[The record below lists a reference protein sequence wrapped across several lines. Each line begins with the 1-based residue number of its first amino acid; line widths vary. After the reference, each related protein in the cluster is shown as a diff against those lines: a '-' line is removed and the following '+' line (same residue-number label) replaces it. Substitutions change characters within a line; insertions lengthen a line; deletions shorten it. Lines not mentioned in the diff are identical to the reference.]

1 MSYTVHFSRYSN
13 VPATLLH
20 VGMIGLHAED
30 EELRNAAYDLLGAVC
45 SYINYEKNPAVASKG
60 MKFYYLT

>member
-1 MSYTVHFSRYSN
+1 MTVGVRFSRYSN

-20 VGMIGLHAED
+20 VGMLGIDEND

-45 SYINYEKNPAVASKG
+45 SYINYDKNPVVASKG
-60 MKFYYLT
+60 MECS